1 MCDKKEKRHR
11 RETTTEKNT
20 KRWKTFVFFQW
31 KRIMRRKYKK
41 NKTVMNVQTVI
52 PNWNQAF
59 YRWRQKKKMFEH
71 TAGRRRSSWTGES
84 VDPKQQNHNMDY
96 SLQVRFRS
104 DGRWWCRSTRGIL
117 NYDSGFIFTVFI
129 AVLISSCLYFT
140 VSLHLWIFFPTIFN
154 FFTST
159 LNLQKALRRHLCL
172 PLFERRS
179 G

>member
-1 MCDKKEKRHR
+1 
-11 RETTTEKNT
+11 
-20 KRWKTFVFFQW
+20 
-31 KRIMRRKYKK
+31 
-41 NKTVMNVQTVI
+41 MNVQTVI

-140 VSLHLWIFFPTIFN
+140 VSLHLWIFFPTIFK
-154 FFTST
+154 FFTSKLWICKKLSDDIFVSLY
-159 LNLQKALRRHLCL
+159 LNVGQVNVDKIKVVGEQMFSWTCRNVA
-172 PLFERRS
+172 
-179 G
+179 